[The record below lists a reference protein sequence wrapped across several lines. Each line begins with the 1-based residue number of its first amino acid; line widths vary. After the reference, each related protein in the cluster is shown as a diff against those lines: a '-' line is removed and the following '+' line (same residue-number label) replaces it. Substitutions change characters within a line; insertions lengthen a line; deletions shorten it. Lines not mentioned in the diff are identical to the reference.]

1 MSSKNELRQ
10 RALSVRRSIPP
21 AELSALSTAIEQRL
35 YSLEHYTRAKTIA
48 TYVAMPDEVQTVG
61 IIRHALMQGKRIIIP
76 KTDPVGGRL
85 IFSELRDFQR
95 ELAPGQ
101 MGILEPRPAFVR
113 PVDLSEAELILVP
126 VVAWDERGYRLG
138 YGKGYFDRELG
149 ALKRDVLTVG
159 LALEVQRVE
168 EIPAGRYDVPLKV
181 IITEERVIRARGEA
195 D

>member
-1 MSSKNELRQ
+1 MSSKKELRQ

-35 YSLEHYTRAKTIA
+35 CSLEDYSRAKTIA
-48 TYVAMPDEVQTVG
+48 TYVAKPDEVQTLG
-61 IIRHALMQGKRIIIP
+61 IIKNALTQGKRVIIP
-76 KTDPVGGRL
+76 KTDQVGGRL
-85 IFSELRDFQR
+85 IFSELRDFER
-95 ELAPGQ
+95 ELAPGG
-101 MGILEPRPAFVR
+101 MGILEPRPEFLR
-113 PVDLSEAELILVP
+113 PTDLAEADIIIVP

-168 EIPAGRYDVPLKV
+168 EIPAERYDVPLHT
-181 IITEERVIRARGEA
+181 IITEERVIRARREA
-195 D
+195 G